1 MPFGFEKS
9 IVLKLSK
16 NWMIRKYY
24 FIWDFHAKKP
34 GLISSVNICMKEVN
48 LIEGFF
54 ISYWNTTSSC
64 VPKRLAILRFIIALL
79 AQKRSDFVFQF
90 ITISKPL
97 GLDKENSFHLL
108 ILCTLIF
115 VALIWFVTFW
125 TRYINKTACCI
136 KWRNL
141 TT

>member
-1 MPFGFEKS
+1 
-9 IVLKLSK
+9 
-16 NWMIRKYY
+16 MITKR
-24 FIWDFHAKKP
+24 KKP

-115 VALIWFVTFW
+115 VALI
-125 TRYINKTACCI
+125 
-136 KWRNL
+136 
-141 TT
+141 